1 MSHPEHTVKSR
12 VAAISILASA
22 VMAAAKF
29 VVGIAIGS
37 LALISEAL
45 HSSVDLVATVITWLV
60 VRVSGKPADK
70 EHHYGHGKLESLSAL
85 GVIAMLYVLAGG
97 ILVESWSRLREGAIP
112 PTLSAIPFIVLLID
126 IGVNFWRAR
135 ALHRTAR
142 DTKSQALA
150 ADALHFA
157 SDVLGSL
164 AVIAGLALSGLGY
177 AWGDAAAAI
186 GVAVVISLLGL
197 RLARSTV
204 ETLLDRAPEG
214 VSEKAAAAI
223 KAVPGVVGVERL
235 RVRMVGPTHFIDAI
249 VQVPRTFPIDRVDEI
264 KRKAQAAVTRALDD
278 ADLTF
283 TAVPVA
289 RDNESVRER
298 IMVIARNSGL
308 AVHHVTVHDLG
319 GKLTVS
325 IDLEVDGGMELTA
338 AHDIAQDL
346 ERNIRD
352 EFGEDVEV
360 DTHIEPLEPEL
371 PHGVDAAPDRVETI
385 RTALTRFAADSAI
398 HDIHSVRVRDTDAGE
413 IVNFHCHAA
422 PSMSV
427 IEVHEN
433 VDEIERALRRAFPAV
448 KRVIS
453 HAEPPDAQ
461 SNPANAGRVLVSDS
475 PRRCVA
481 RVIRRWTRF
490 IFINESLT
498 LDRPRKLDSNR
509 CDSEVAG
516 GSAELGAEDFA
527 ISFPWGLKAWRAH
540 TRRARASNPIR
551 SRDWR
556 SRSRNRPIIGS

>member
-1 MSHPEHTVKSR
+1 MSHPDHNAKSR
-12 VAAISILASA
+12 VAVISIFASA
-22 VMAAAKF
+22 GMAAAKF
-29 VVGIAIGS
+29 VVGVAIGS

-45 HSSVDLVATVITWLV
+45 HSSVDVVATVITWLV
-60 VRVSGKPADK
+60 VRVSDRPADH

-97 ILVESWSRLREGAIP
+97 ILVESYSRLHEGAPP
-112 PTLSAIPFIVLLID
+112 PTISAIPFIVLLID
-126 IGVNFWRAR
+126 IAVNLWRAR
-135 ALHRTAR
+135 ALHRAAR

-177 AWGDAAAAI
+177 AWGDAVAAI
-186 GVAVVISLLGL
+186 GVAVMIALLGL

-214 VSEKAAAAI
+214 ASEKATAAI
-223 KAVPGVVGVERL
+223 RAVPGVLGVERL
-235 RVRMVGPTHFIDAI
+235 RVRMVGSTHFIDAI
-249 VQVPRTFPIDRVDEI
+249 VQVPRTYPIDRVDDI
-264 KRKAQAAVTRALDD
+264 KRKAQDAVSNVLDD

-308 AVHHVTVHDLG
+308 AIHHVTVHDLG

-325 IDLEVDGGMELTA
+325 IDLEVDGDMALTA
-338 AHDIAQDL
+338 AHDIAHEL

-371 PHGVDAAPDRVETI
+371 PLGADAAPDRVEVI
-385 RTALTRFAADSAI
+385 KAALARFAADGAI
-398 HDIHSVRVRDTDAGE
+398 HDIHSVRVRNTDAGE
-413 IVNFHCHAA
+413 IVNFHCRAA

-427 IEVHEN
+427 IKVHEN
-433 VDEIERALRRAFPAV
+433 VDAIERALRRAFPTV

-453 HAEPPDAQ
+453 HAEPPGAQ
-461 SNPANAGRVLVSDS
+461 
-475 PRRCVA
+475 
-481 RVIRRWTRF
+481 
-490 IFINESLT
+490 
-498 LDRPRKLDSNR
+498 
-509 CDSEVAG
+509 
-516 GSAELGAEDFA
+516 
-527 ISFPWGLKAWRAH
+527 
-540 TRRARASNPIR
+540 
-551 SRDWR
+551 
-556 SRSRNRPIIGS
+556 

>member
-1 MSHPEHTVKSR
+1 MNHPGHTVKSR
-12 VAAISILASA
+12 VAAISIFASA
-22 VMAAAKF
+22 GMAAAKF

-45 HSSVDLVATVITWLV
+45 HSSVDVVATVITWLV
-60 VRVSGKPADK
+60 VRFSDKPADE

-97 ILVESWSRLREGAIP
+97 ILVESWSRLRAGAPP
-112 PTLSAIPFIVLLID
+112 PTLSAIPFVVLLAD
-126 IGVNFWRAR
+126 IAVNFWRAR

-157 SDVLGSL
+157 SDVLGSF
-164 AVIAGLALSGLGY
+164 AVIIGLALSGLGY

-223 KAVPGVVGVERL
+223 RAVPGVVDVERL

-249 VQVPRTFPIDRVDEI
+249 VQVPRTFPIDRIDDI
-264 KRKAQAAVTRALDD
+264 KRKAQDAVARALGD

-308 AVHHVTVHDLG
+308 AIHHVTVHDLG

-325 IDLEVDGGMELTA
+325 IDLEVDGEMPLA
-338 AHDIAQDL
+338 QAHDIAHHL
-346 ERNIRD
+346 EHSIGE
-352 EFGEDVEV
+352 EFGTDLEV

-371 PHGVDAAPDRVETI
+371 PWGTDAAPDRIKTI
-385 RTALTRFAADSAI
+385 AEALTRFATDTAI
-398 HDIHSVRVRDTDAGE
+398 HDVHNVRVRNPDAGE
-413 IVNFHCHAA
+413 IVNFHCRAE

-427 IEVHEN
+427 IKVHEN
-433 VDEIERALRRAFPAV
+433 VDEIERALRRAFPTV

-453 HAEPPDAQ
+453 HAEPPHA
-461 SNPANAGRVLVSDS
+461 
-475 PRRCVA
+475 
-481 RVIRRWTRF
+481 
-490 IFINESLT
+490 
-498 LDRPRKLDSNR
+498 
-509 CDSEVAG
+509 
-516 GSAELGAEDFA
+516 
-527 ISFPWGLKAWRAH
+527 
-540 TRRARASNPIR
+540 
-551 SRDWR
+551 
-556 SRSRNRPIIGS
+556 